1 MTRWQLQQALRALNR
16 GDIIAYPTEAVYG
29 LGCDPY
35 NAAAVI
41 ELLYLKSRPVD
52 KGLILIASEQ
62 SQLQPFMGALSKT
75 MQTRLDKSW
84 PGPTTWLVPASAST
98 PFWLRGAHNSIAVR
112 VTNHPVASS
121 LCQAAGQAIVSTSAN
136 IAGKPPAKSRLQV
149 QSYFHGHVRHILG
162 GKTGQGRNPTEIRD
176 ACNGQIIRAA

>member
-1 MTRWQLQQALRALNR
+1 MTRWQYQQAWRALSN

-41 ELLYLKSRPVD
+41 ELLQLKSRSIE
-52 KGLILIASEQ
+52 KGLILIASAQ
-62 SQLQPFMGALSKT
+62 SQLQPFMGKLGKT
-75 MQTRLDKSW
+75 MQARLDASW

-98 PFWLRGAHNSIAVR
+98 PVWLRGAHNSIAVR
-112 VTNHPVASS
+112 VTAHPVAAS

-136 IAGKPPAKSRLQV
+136 LSGKRPATTRLQV
-149 QSYFHGHVRHILG
+149 LSCFRGRIRLILSGEIGHAS
-162 GKTGQGRNPTEIRD
+162 KPTEIRD
-176 ACNGQIIRAA
+176 VCTGQIIRAA